1 MRYVSM
7 VGCRRKSQPVMAVG
21 RLMDVTVAALLGGNL
36 ACAAV
41 DLGLDDEHA
50 RLVAR
55 ARSGDAEAFGA
66 LIELH
71 GRAARRVALVA
82 LGNAADADE
91 AVQDACLTA
100 WRRVQSLEDPA
111 AFRAWLLRITWR
123 KALDRRRSVVRWMHR
138 MATSTADAPDAVEPW
153 DLIARDHEDQERMLL
168 ARERDRA
175 ISRVIRTLPPKLRDP
190 FLLAATGEHRYE
202 EIATL
207 LKLPVGTVKWRM
219 FEARR
224 VIREKLTRMGF
235 VGDVS

>member
-1 MRYVSM
+1 M
-7 VGCRRKSQPVMAVG
+7 
-21 RLMDVTVAALLGGNL
+21 AALGASARPA
-36 ACAAV
+36 ACAVANT
-41 DLGLDDEHA
+41 GLDDEQA
-50 RLVAR
+50 RLVTRAR
-55 ARSGDAEAFGA
+55 AGDAEAFGA
-66 LIELH
+66 LIDLH

-82 LGNAADADE
+82 LGNPADADE

-123 KALDRRRSVVRWMHR
+123 KALDRRRSVVRWMR
-138 MATSTADAPDAVEPW
+138 RTTTSRADAPDAIEPW
-153 DLIARDHEDQERMLL
+153 DLVARDHEDQERALL
-168 ARERDRA
+168 TRERDGA

-202 EIATL
+202 DIAAL

-224 VIREKLTRMGF
+224 VIKEKLARMGF
-235 VGDVS
+235 VGDAS

>member
-1 MRYVSM
+1 V
-7 VGCRRKSQPVMAVG
+7 
-21 RLMDVTVAALLGGNL
+21 LGAHDL

-41 DLGLDDEHA
+41 DISLDDEQV
-50 RLVAR
+50 RLVTRAR
-55 ARSGDAEAFGA
+55 AGDSDAFGM

-71 GRAARRVALVA
+71 GRAARRLALIA

-100 WRRVQSLEDPA
+100 WRRLGSLDDPA

-123 KALDRRRSVVRWMHR
+123 KALDRRRSVVRWMR
-138 MATSTADAPDAVEPW
+138 RVITPSVGDATGVEPL
-153 DLIARDHEDQERMLL
+153 DVAPSSDRDQEQTLL

-175 ISRVIRTLPPKLRDP
+175 IARVIHALPPKLRDP
-190 FLLAATGEHRYE
+190 FLLAATGDHRYE

-207 LKLPVGTVKWRM
+207 LKLPIGTVKWRM

-224 VIREKLTRMGF
+224 VIKEKLERLGF
-235 VGDVS
+235 AGDVS

>member
-1 MRYVSM
+1 
-7 VGCRRKSQPVMAVG
+7 
-21 RLMDVTVAALLGGNL
+21 MDVTAATLVAARPS

-41 DLGLDDEHA
+41 DIRLDDEHA
-50 RLVAR
+50 RLATRAR
-55 ARSGDAEAFGA
+55 AGDADAFGA

-100 WRRVQSLEDPA
+100 WQRVASLDDPA

-123 KALDRRRSVVRWMHR
+123 KALDHRRSLTRWMR
-138 MATSTADAPDAVEPW
+138 RLATFNVDAPGTSDPWDLVTEDAPDQ
-153 DLIARDHEDQERMLL
+153 EDALL
-168 ARERDRA
+168 LRERDRA
-175 ISRVIRTLPPKLRDP
+175 IARVIRSLPDKLRDP

-202 EIATL
+202 EIAEL
-207 LKLPVGTVKWRM
+207 LKLPLGTVKWRM

-224 VIREKLTRMGF
+224 VIKEKLARLGL
-235 VGDVS
+235 VEERS